1 MLRSAKNLQ
10 RNSCKYYRV
19 KSTHPLRSATDV
31 LGNIHGIFKVSI
43 HAPLVEYDIC
53 FPEFLHSFP
62 GFYPRTPRGVRQI
75 SLQQKAYEI
84 RFYPRTPRGVR
95 CKKGLDRQHAEGSY
109 PRTPRGVRPD
119 EFELPVYTAK
129 FQSTH
134 PSRSATDG
142 V

>member
-62 GFYPRTPRGVRQI
+62 GFYPRTPRGVR
-75 SLQQKAYEI
+75 
-84 RFYPRTPRGVR
+84 
-95 CKKGLDRQHAEGSY
+95 
-109 PRTPRGVRPD
+109 PD

>member
-62 GFYPRTPRGVRQI
+62 GFYPRTPRGVRLQRKDVLCSAI
-75 SLQQKAYEI
+75 S
-84 RFYPRTPRGVR
+84 FYPRTPRGMR
-95 CKKGLDRQHAEGSY
+95 LQGQYER
-109 PRTPRGVRPD
+109 
-119 EFELPVYTAK
+119 
-129 FQSTH
+129 
-134 PSRSATDG
+134 
-142 V
+142 